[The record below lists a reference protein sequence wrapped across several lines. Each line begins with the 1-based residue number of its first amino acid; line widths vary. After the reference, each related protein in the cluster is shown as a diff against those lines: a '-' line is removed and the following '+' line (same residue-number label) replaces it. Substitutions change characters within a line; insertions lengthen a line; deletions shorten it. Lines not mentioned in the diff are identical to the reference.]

1 VQAVA
6 VLAAAVA
13 FHLPAWASEQVTL
26 FSTGLGEW
34 NPKIVRVRMN
44 VREHGRLVDHI
55 WLRGRFSCGICTPQ
69 YHTRAELV
77 LDVHTRHIFA
87 EHITN

>member
-1 VQAVA
+1 MRI
-6 VLAAAVA
+6 AALFLSALS

-26 FSTGLGEW
+26 FANGLGEW
-34 NPKIVRVRMN
+34 NPRIVKVRMN
-44 VREHGRLVDHI
+44 VLEHGHRVDHI

-69 YHTRAELV
+69 YRTRAELV
-77 LDVHTRHIFA
+77 LDVHTHHIVS